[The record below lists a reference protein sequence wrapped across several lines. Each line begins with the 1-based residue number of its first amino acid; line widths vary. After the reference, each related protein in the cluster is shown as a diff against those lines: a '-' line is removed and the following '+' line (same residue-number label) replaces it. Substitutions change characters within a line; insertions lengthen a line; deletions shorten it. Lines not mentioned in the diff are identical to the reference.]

1 MHRGGSGGGGR
12 GPIGQVHA
20 LKPAGKPENR
30 LYLGNM
36 DVGMTEGHVLK
47 LMRHHGKLTRCDFMW
62 HVVGPKRGQPR
73 GYCFVEYET
82 REEAERAR
90 VKTNGLRVFGKSLVC
105 HFAEEKVQVK
115 NDAPVEALRSRL
127 AGDGGSSGLVGSVGT
142 GGAAGVGAPKVSA
155 SASAMAAALRN
166 KLQQMEQE
174 DDW

>member
-1 MHRGGSGGGGR
+1 
-12 GPIGQVHA
+12 
-20 LKPAGKPENR
+20 
-30 LYLGNM
+30 
-36 DVGMTEGHVLK
+36 
-47 LMRHHGKLTRCDFMW
+47 MW

-127 AGDGGSSGLVGSVGT
+127 AGDGGSSGLMGSVGT
-142 GGAAGVGAPKVSA
+142 GGAAGSSVGAPKVSA